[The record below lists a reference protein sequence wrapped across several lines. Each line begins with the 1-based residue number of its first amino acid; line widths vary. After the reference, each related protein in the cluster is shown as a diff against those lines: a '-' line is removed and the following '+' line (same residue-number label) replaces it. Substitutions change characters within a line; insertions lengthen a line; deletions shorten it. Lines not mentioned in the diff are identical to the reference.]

1 MERVM
6 QHLKNI
12 RVGVVVVK
20 DVSFIAFQMAY
31 YENIKKIFTKFIR
44 EMAFPDS
51 YSSVGRALYLA
62 RTMLE
67 REKSKHKTIII
78 FNDGDKDRCDCAN
91 TIWTFGQVCR
101 RDIDC
106 DTGKRLIKQ
115 YTQSSEAKALIVGYT
130 ERRQQS
136 FHLSLSRARVVQGV
150 LSVRETRRAS
160 CSSLKDFVNKSDH
173 PFGGLPVARFTF
185 RGVQSLTVLVQR
197 CSFRRISCAAHL
209 ILLNLA

>member
-1 MERVM
+1 MS
-6 QHLKNI
+6 K
-12 RVGVVVVK
+12 
-20 DVSFIAFQMAY
+20 
-31 YENIKKIFTKFIR
+31 
-44 EMAFPDS
+44 
-51 YSSVGRALYLA
+51 A
-62 RTMLE
+62 RTSAPPWGVRAYHHETLWM
-67 REKSKHKTIII
+67 
-78 FNDGDKDRCDCAN
+78 
-91 TIWTFGQVCR
+91 
-101 RDIDC
+101 
-106 DTGKRLIKQ
+106 
-115 YTQSSEAKALIVGYT
+115 LIVGYT